1 MTQLRECN
9 DHLCHQPQL
18 AAGGVRGGEHLSG
31 HRQPSDKAS
40 FYLYYVFQ
48 FEFTAKRFGDP
59 NRNSSV
65 ANRLNLSADFV
76 SSSFL
81 DCL

>member
-18 AAGGVRGGEHLSG
+18 AAGGVRGGEHLSD

-40 FYLYYVFQ
+40 LYLYYVFQ
-48 FEFTAKRFGDP
+48 FEFTAKGLVIRIGILSET
-59 NRNSSV
+59 NRINP
-65 ANRLNLSADFV
+65 SAG
-76 SSSFL
+76 SM
-81 DCL
+81 